1 MLRKKFTVNQ
11 PSYVELPDEN
21 LAVRVNIILH
31 HSYSREL
38 FTQVLEKD
46 WREIKHLLREV
57 AHRRGRAGAAFN
69 LTFVDRETRLVFRS
83 GLLNEDETSSALD
96 QVAHLTGIINRIRSD
111 SSTEPLG
118 LIECSFDGKSDR
130 WQDFHGFTHSSEKTA
145 FIFDDSNFKW
155 VRLGDSGGELR
166 PRSADYKADGGKL
179 LRVRLTEQDGL
190 VKSVDLSGD
199 FFILPEENL
208 EKLEK
213 TLVGSRL
220 QSSDLQSLIYRFFET
235 TGTRG
240 LGVKPED
247 FVKALLMASESPGK

>member
-1 MLRKKFTVNQ
+1 M
-11 PSYVELPDEN
+11 
-21 LAVRVNIILH
+21 
-31 HSYSREL
+31 
-38 FTQVLEKD
+38 
-46 WREIKHLLREV
+46 LREV

-69 LTFVDRETRLVFRS
+69 LTFVDQETRLVFRS

-96 QVAHLTGIINRIRSD
+96 QVGHLTGIINRIKSD

-118 LIECSFDGKSDR
+118 LIECSFDKKSDR
-130 WQDFHGFTHSSEKTA
+130 WQDFHGFTLSSQKRAYT
-145 FIFDDSNFKW
+145 FDDANFKW
-155 VRLGDSGGELR
+155 VRLGDSPVNVKLK
-166 PRSADYKADGGKL
+166 SADYKADGGKL
-179 LRVRLTEQDGL
+179 VRVRLTEQDGL

-213 TLVGSRL
+213 TLLGSRL
-220 QSSDLQSLIYRFFET
+220 QSSDLQSLINRFFET

-247 FVKALLMASESPGK
+247 FVKALLLASEAPGQ